1 MLRVINLFKRSR
13 CRRCRRFKFIN
24 KCSCWC
30 SYLDSKS
37 HDHAKKNIN
46 QNSNSKSCKE
56 IPKVLLPEDLLFD
69 IFSLVPL
76 NCIINST
83 RYVCKTWGTS
93 IRSSDFAKVY
103 QRNGRSKLGLYVEKR
118 MEESSSYFLDI
129 KDDMSGQFERI
140 DLGTPQTMGDLIS
153 TCDGILL
160 LSNRCRQNFVVNP
173 ILKCWLRIPL
183 FPISHER
190 IVFRDQFIIAR
201 VPCTDKFKLFSLVIH
216 VVSGAFWYV
225 FYALRIGID
234 NSWKEIARKEA
245 PLKGFSF
252 QRPIY
257 SGGNDLYWITN
268 EEVIVMDVDKEIIVR
283 EYSFPPVS
291 TLGRPPLKSLWMG
304 NCLSCIV
311 YKDHFQKRYQIY
323 TLDFDSGEWSLYHE
337 MGPFNYVAASGNQLN
352 IMSAIFRLWINDQ
365 IIIRV
370 AIRPIR
376 NMLTNEKNIHFSY
389 NVKTKQLT
397 KIEGIASGDF
407 EVWLHTN
414 SLFSFPST
422 PT

>member
-46 QNSNSKSCKE
+46 QNSNSKSCKV
-56 IPKVLLPEDLLFD
+56 ISKLLLPEDLLFD

-76 NCIINST
+76 NSLINST
-83 RYVCKTWGTS
+83 RYVCKSWAAT

-103 QRNGRSKLGLYVEKR
+103 QRNGRSKLGIYVENR
-118 MEESSSYFLDI
+118 MSKSSSYFLDI
-129 KDDMSGQFERI
+129 KDDMNRQFERI
-140 DLGTPQTMGDLIS
+140 DLETPQTMGDLIS

-160 LSNRCRQNFVVNP
+160 LSNGCRENIVVNS

-190 IVFRDQFIIAR
+190 MVLRDQFIIVR
-201 VPCTDKFKLFSLVIH
+201 VPCTDKFKLFSKVIPM
-216 VVSGAFWYV
+216 VS
-225 FYALRIGID
+225 
-234 NSWKEIARKEA
+234 ARKEA
-245 PLKGFSF
+245 PFWEFSF
-252 QRPIY
+252 KQPIY

-283 EYSFPPVS
+283 EYPFPPV
-291 TLGRPPLKSLWMG
+291 LMRGRPPVKFLWME
-304 NCLSCIV
+304 NRFSCIV
-311 YKDHFQKRYQIY
+311 YKDHFQKRYPIY
-323 TLDFDSGEWSLYHE
+323 ILDFDSRKWSPYHE
-337 MGPFNYVAASGNQLN
+337 MGPFDYVAACGNQLD
-352 IMSAIFRLWINDQ
+352 IMIEIFCLWINDQ

-370 AIRPIR
+370 A
-376 NMLTNEKNIHFSY
+376 L
-389 NVKTKQLT
+389 
-397 KIEGIASGDF
+397 
-407 EVWLHTN
+407 
-414 SLFSFPST
+414 
-422 PT
+422 